1 MKQLAPGGWLWLL
14 RHEMRLAW
22 RNIGGKRV
30 WVTLAAGGFVWLCVH
45 LAAWAVMRGAKGA
58 DGSGLSLVISGGV
71 FWLSFSIMLSQA
83 TAHAVSALF
92 DRGDL
97 DLLLSSPLSP
107 RAVLA
112 VRGLGIA
119 VAACLLPFLLMLPFA
134 HAGLITGRPGLMAIY
149 PVLAALALL
158 TAAIGMLLTMT
169 LVRFFGARRA
179 KTVTQILAALI
190 GAAFFLLSQLQSFLP
205 REQQAAVSAW
215 AKQEMA
221 TGGWFAPESLL
232 WWPVKAMLGEITPLL
247 AVVVVGVGSFW
258 LVVTIV
264 FKHFVSGSQESI
276 SGGTTR
282 SRVRTDARPEVFR
295 RGLVAN
301 LLAKEWKLLMRD
313 PQIISQTL
321 LQILYLLPLLLLG
334 FKGDRSAWML
344 LPGFVMI
351 TSMLAGSL
359 AWLTIAA
366 EDAPELIGT
375 APISIERVRR
385 IKALAAVLPVFALL
399 LPLALYWL
407 TRDAYVALVLLF
419 CSTGGMISA
428 ALCQVWNPR
437 AGNRRDMKR
446 RYKGNTVIN
455 LLESLGGMGW
465 AGTAICMNGH
475 WWWLPLALAAILIG
489 PGTAWIIGR
498 GARRKGALA

>member
-1 MKQLAPGGWLWLL
+1 
-14 RHEMRLAW
+14 
-22 RNIGGKRV
+22 
-30 WVTLAAGGFVWLCVH
+30 
-45 LAAWAVMRGAKGA
+45 
-58 DGSGLSLVISGGV
+58 
-71 FWLSFSIMLSQA
+71 
-83 TAHAVSALF
+83 
-92 DRGDL
+92 
-97 DLLLSSPLSP
+97 
-107 RAVLA
+107 
-112 VRGLGIA
+112 
-119 VAACLLPFLLMLPFA
+119 MLPFA

-149 PVLAALALL
+149 PVIVSLALI

-215 AKQEMA
+215 AKREMA
-221 TGGWFAPESLL
+221 TGGWFAPESML
-232 WWPVKAMLGEITPLL
+232 WWPVKAMLGEIVPLF
-247 AVVVVGVGSFW
+247 AVIIAGVGSFW
-258 LVVTIV
+258 LVVNIV
-264 FKHFVSGSQESI
+264 FKRFASGSQESMR
-276 SGGTTR
+276 GGTTT
-282 SRVRTDARPEVFR
+282 SRIRTDAKPAVFR
-295 RGLVAN
+295 HGLVAN

-321 LQILYLLPLLLLG
+321 LQILYLLPLLFLG
-334 FKGDRSAWML
+334 FKGDRSAWLL

-375 APISIERVRR
+375 APISMERVRR

-399 LPLALYWL
+399 LPLVLYWL
-407 TRDAYVALVLLF
+407 TRDAYVALVLIF
-419 CSTGGMISA
+419 CSTGGMMSA

-437 AGNRRDMKR
+437 EGNRRDMKR
-446 RYKGNTVIN
+446 RYKGNTVVNI
-455 LLESLGGMGW
+455 LESIGGMGW
-465 AGTAICMNGH
+465 AGAAICMNGH
-475 WWWLPLALAAILIG
+475 WWWLPLALAAIVIG

-498 GARRKGALA
+498 GARRSGALA